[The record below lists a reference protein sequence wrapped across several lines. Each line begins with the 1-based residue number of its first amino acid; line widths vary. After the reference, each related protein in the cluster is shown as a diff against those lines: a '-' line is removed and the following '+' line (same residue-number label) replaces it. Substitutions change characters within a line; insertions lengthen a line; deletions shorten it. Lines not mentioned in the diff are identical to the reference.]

1 MYLLVVIPSQLIGQ
15 INEKACDP
23 QPDAHKYGISHSV
36 NGRIDLNQYAVAK
49 IYSYELIS
57 AYLFDVSFF
66 QEFS

>member
-36 NGRIDLNQYAVAK
+36 NSRIDLNQNANRCM
-49 IYSYELIS
+49 LDHRGGRH
-57 AYLFDVSFF
+57 LFI
-66 QEFS
+66 